1 MFKNLK
7 VLELSSVLAG
17 PAVGMFFSE
26 LGAQVIKVENKT
38 TNGDVT
44 RRWKLSNEK
53 KNDLSAYF
61 CSVNYNKNYVFLDF
75 NNDKDR
81 SELEVLIKKCDVI
94 ITNFKGKDAAKFNL
108 EFEDCKKINPI
119 IIYAHIGG
127 FKSNPNRVAFDIV
140 LQAETG
146 FINMTGN
153 KKEFAKMPVALIDVL
168 AAHQIK
174 EGILTAMILQ
184 NKEKKA
190 YKVSTSL
197 EETAIASLMNQSSN
211 FLMAKHQA
219 KPLGTLHPNI
229 APYGEV
235 VTTLDGKKLILAI
248 GTDYQFEMFST
259 IISIE
264 KKWVEKFK
272 ANQQRVEDREVL
284 FEIINNKIKDIS
296 SSNLFKRCF
305 EKNIPI
311 GEINSVEKVMQ
322 SKIAKEMILEET
334 IDNQK
339 TIRIKTVAFELTS

>member
-26 LGAQVIKVENKT
+26 LGAQVVKVENKT

-44 RRWKLSNEK
+44 RKWKLPNEK
-53 KNDLSAYF
+53 KSDISAYF

-75 NNDKDR
+75 NNHKDKA
-81 SELEVLIKKCDVI
+81 ELEVLIKNCDVV
-94 ITNFKGKDAAKFNL
+94 ITNFKGEDAAKFSL
-108 EFEDCKKINPI
+108 EFEDCKKINPN

-127 FKSNPNRVAFDIV
+127 FKTNPNRVAFDIV

-146 FINMTGN
+146 FINITGN

-174 EGILTAMILQ
+174 EGILTAMLLQ
-184 NKEKKA
+184 SKEKKA
-190 YKVSTSL
+190 YKVSTTL
-197 EETAIASLMNQSSN
+197 EETAVASLMNQSSN
-211 FLMAKHQA
+211 FLMAKQQA

-248 GTDYQFEMFST
+248 GTDHQFEVFSN

-264 KKWVEKFK
+264 KKWFNKFK
-272 ANQQRVEDREVL
+272 TNQQRVKGRKVL
-284 FEIINNKIKDIS
+284 FEIIS
-296 SSNLFKRCF
+296 
-305 EKNIPI
+305 
-311 GEINSVEKVMQ
+311 
-322 SKIAKEMILEET
+322 T
-334 IDNQK
+334 K
-339 TIRIKTVAFELTS
+339 TM

>member
-26 LGAQVIKVENKT
+26 LGAQVVKVENKT

-44 RRWKLSNEK
+44 RKWKLPNEK
-53 KNDLSAYF
+53 KSNISAYF

-75 NNDKDR
+75 NNHKDR
-81 SELEVLIKKCDVI
+81 AELEVLIKNCDIV
-94 ITNFKGKDAAKFNL
+94 ITNFKWKDAAKFNL
-108 EFEDCKKINPI
+108 EFEDCKKINPN

-127 FKSNPNRVAFDIV
+127 FKTNPDRVAFDIV

-146 FINMTGN
+146 FLNMTGN

-174 EGILTAMILQ
+174 EGILTAMLLQ
-184 NKEKKA
+184 TKEKKA
-190 YKVSTSL
+190 YKVSTTL
-197 EETAIASLMNQSSN
+197 EETAVASLMNQSSN

-229 APYGEV
+229 APYGDV
-235 VTTLDGKKLILAI
+235 VTTLDDKKLILAI
-248 GTDYQFEMFST
+248 GTDRQFEMFSN

-264 KKWVEKFK
+264 KKWTSKFK
-272 ANQQRVEDREVL
+272 TNQQRVEGREVL
-284 FEIINNKIKDIS
+284 FEIINTKTMEIY
-296 SSNLFKRCF
+296 SNDLIERCF
-305 EKNIPI
+305 QKNIPI
-311 GEINSVEKVMQ
+311 GEINTVEKVMK
-322 SKIAKEMILEET
+322 SKIAEDMILEE
-334 IDNQK
+334 IINNQK
-339 TIRIKTVAFELTS
+339 TRRIKTVAFELTS